1 MTNPHASKPIIYKDR
16 YTGKEVREQVMAEAA
31 LRWIYGTTTGKI
43 ALHGL
48 IKRAIFSRLLGY
60 MKNRPSS
67 RKDIKPFI
75 AEYGIPMEESILQAH
90 EFGSFNEFF
99 YRRLKPQAR
108 PVHPGSDTA
117 VFPADGRHMGW
128 QCAADMRGVFIKGQ
142 SFDLPALLGS
152 RSLGEQYAEGSVIL
166 SRLCPTDYHRF
177 HFPTDGIPG
186 EALTIPG
193 PLASVSPYCLRC
205 RLSWLWTNK
214 RVLTLVQSA
223 EWGQVAILEVG
234 ATGVGGIKQTYI
246 PGEPVRKGD
255 DKGYFYFGGSTV
267 MTFFEPGRIR
277 LADDLLETS
286 SRHMELF
293 ARQGDIMG
301 FVTSD

>member
-1 MTNPHASKPIIYKDR
+1 
-16 YTGKEVREQVMAEAA
+16 MAEAA
-31 LRWIYGTTTGKI
+31 LRWIYGTTCGKV

-48 IKRAIFSRLLGY
+48 VKRAIFSRILGY
-60 MKNRPSS
+60 MKNRRSS
-67 RKDIKPFI
+67 RKDIKSFI
-75 AEYGIPMEESILQAH
+75 AEYGIHMEESILQAH

-108 PVHPGSDTA
+108 PVCPGTDTA
-117 VFPADGRHMGW
+117 AFPADGRHMGW
-128 QCAADMRGVFIKGQ
+128 QCAADMSGVFVKGQ

-152 RSLGEQYAEGSVIL
+152 SALGEQYAQGTVIL

-177 HFPTDGIPG
+177 HFPVDGTPG
-186 EALTIPG
+186 ESRPIPG
-193 PLASVSPYCLRC
+193 PLASVSPYCLRS

-214 RVLTLVQSA
+214 RELTLLQSP

-234 ATGVGGIKQTYI
+234 ATGVGGIRQTYT
-246 PGEPVRKGD
+246 PGSPICKGD
-255 DKGYFYFGGSTV
+255 EKGYFYFGGSTV

-277 LADDLLETS
+277 LADDLLEAS

-293 ARQGDIMG
+293 ARQGDLMG
-301 FVTSD
+301 FVTSGQAS